1 MKRESYRLTVR
12 MAAAIRAVL
21 ILTAGALL
29 PLSAATITVTNT
41 ADSGPGSLRQA
52 IADAVSGDVIE
63 FDSGVTGTIVLTSGQ
78 LTINKSLTIN
88 GPGADVLA
96 ISGNNTSRVIQISS
110 GNFTVTI
117 TGLTIRDGFVSAS
130 VAEGGGINNQSTGT
144 VTLNSCYILN
154 NLVNGTGSSGL
165 TARGG
170 GINNRPGSNGRMIL
184 NNCLVQGN
192 ITRATTSVVISTGGG
207 ILNVSFGSQPSH
219 LEVYNCLITG
229 NSASTTHAGA
239 NCWGGGLATN
249 GNNSTTIVNSTISG
263 NSSLDNGGGIYGGG
277 ISLNFV
283 TITGNTASASGG
295 GFAGGAITAS
305 KNSILAGNS
314 ASSGP
319 DISGTLNSQGYN
331 LIGSTSGTT
340 ITGDLT
346 GNIVDTS
353 AVLDTLADN
362 GGPTLTH
369 ALLPG
374 SPALNAGSCDPAV
387 TTDQRGF
394 ARPQDGQCDIG
405 AFENQAPLAI
415 CQDVTVA
422 ADGNCSAAASV
433 DNGSNDPDGD
443 FVTVVQDPP
452 GPYGIGTTPVT
463 LTVTDDKGA
472 SSQCNA
478 TITVLDDVAP
488 AIACPADIVVAAAP
502 GACDAV
508 VNFEVTATDCDPNV
522 TIVSTPPSGS
532 AFALGTTVVNCT
544 ATDGSGNSA
553 NCSFNVIVTGGSGTI
568 AGTVTENGNGVMA
581 GITVNLLDNQNPP
594 NLIDSRN
601 TDSQGSYDFT
611 NIALAAYQVMIDV
624 PPGYVVDQNFVVSE
638 LAVCGSTNTV
648 DFVLTP
654 TSTAGSISG
663 AVTVNGNGL
672 AGVKVALL
680 DTLGVQ
686 ATGFDTL
693 VTGSGGEYLFSDVP
707 PDIYLV
713 RLIEPL
719 GYTAAENPVVDTLG
733 SGETDVVDFVLEQT
747 VIANSSKPVVWWD
760 LQFLL
765 NLLNAC
771 NPEESEADLLSYIG
785 LVQQH
790 YTPHFDIFEDDATLV
805 DWWEKLRIWN
815 NLTTYKRARR
825 QLAALLMNLVS
836 GRIGQYSVVTADGRT
851 AGEVLTYVSQ
861 LLTDGSHANDL
872 TAEVLAGQVNLRR
885 TIAAGKVPPSN
896 ILYKGGDGPIDWGFG
911 ESLPEEFV
919 LEQNYPNPFNPS
931 TTIRFALP
939 EASQVSLKIYNA
951 RGQLVRTL
959 ISGNYESGV
968 HEIRWDARNDLGE
981 TVSSGFY
988 FYRMQAGNFVENRK
1002 MVLLR

>member
-1 MKRESYRLTVR
+1 MKRESYRLAGR
-12 MAAAIRAVL
+12 LAAAIRAVL
-21 ILTAGALL
+21 ILTVAALL
-29 PLSAATITVTNT
+29 PLPAATITVSNT
-41 ADSGPGSLRQA
+41 DDSGAGSLRQA
-52 IADAVSGDVIE
+52 IADAVSGDSI
-63 FDSGVTGTIVLTSGQ
+63 DCSGISGTIVLTSGQ

-96 ISGNNTSRVIQISS
+96 ISGNNASRVIQIFAGSYNVIIS
-110 GNFTVTI
+110 
-117 TGLTIRDGFVSAS
+117 GLTIRNGRVTGST
-130 VAEGGGINNQSTGT
+130 AEGGGINNLSTGI
-144 VTLNSCYILN
+144 VTLDSCNIIN
-154 NLVNGTGSSGL
+154 NKAEGSS
-165 TARGG
+165 ARGG
-170 GINNRPGSNGRMIL
+170 GIFNNNNAGKMYLNYCRVENDTSHSTGAGGTSSRGGGIYTNSSLAVGNVVEI
-184 NNCLVQGN
+184 NNCLIAN
-192 ITRATTSVVISTGGG
+192 NRASSNQSGST
-207 ILNVSFGSQPSH
+207 V
-219 LEVYNCLITG
+219 
-229 NSASTTHAGA
+229 
-239 NCWGGGLATN
+239 WGGGLASN
-249 GNNSTTIVNSTISG
+249 GNGKFTIVNSNISG
-263 NSSLDNGGGIYGGG
+263 NSSADDGGGVYGPGVTL
-277 ISLNFV
+277 SFV
-283 TITGNTASASGG
+283 TISNNIAGTSGG
-295 GFAGGAITAS
+295 GSAGSVATVI
-305 KNSILAGNS
+305 KNSLIAGNS
-314 ASSGP
+314 APNGP
-319 DISGTLNSQGYN
+319 DCAGTLNSQGYN
-331 LIGSTSGTT
+331 LIGNTSGTT
-340 ITGDLT
+340 ITGDPT
-346 GNIVDTS
+346 GNILDVS
-353 AVLDTLADN
+353 AGLAPLADN

-374 SPALNAGSCDPAV
+374 SPALNTGNCDPAV

-394 ARPQDGQCDIG
+394 SRPQDGQCDIG

-422 ADGNCSAAASV
+422 ADGSCTAAVSI

-472 SSQCNA
+472 ASQCSA
-478 TITVLDDVAP
+478 TVTVLDDVAP
-488 AIACPADIVVAAAP
+488 VIACPADIVVAAAP
-502 GACDAV
+502 GACDGV
-508 VNFEVTATDCDPNV
+508 VNFDVTAADCDPNV

-532 AFALGTTVVNCT
+532 AFPVGATVVT
-544 ATDGSGNSA
+544 SIATDGAGNA
-553 NCSFNVIVTGGSGTI
+553 DTCTFAITVTGGSGTI
-568 AGTVTENGNGVMA
+568 AGTVTENGSGVS
-581 GITVNLLDNQNPP
+581 GVTVNLLDGQNPM
-594 NLIDSRN
+594 NVIDSRN

-611 NIALAAYQVMIDV
+611 DIALAAYQVMVDV
-624 PPGYVVDQNFVVSE
+624 PPGYVVDHNFVVSE
-638 LAVCGSTNTV
+638 LSVCGATNTV

-654 TSTAGSISG
+654 TSTSGSISG

-672 AGVKVALL
+672 TGVKIALL

-693 VTGSGGEYLFSDVP
+693 VTGSQGEYLFSDVP
-707 PDIYLV
+707 SGIYLV

-733 SGETDVVDFVLEQT
+733 SGETDMVDFVLEQT

-760 LQFLL
+760 VQLLL
-765 NLLNAC
+765 NLLHAC

-790 YTPHFDIFEDDATLV
+790 YTPHFDIFEDDLTLV

-815 NLTTYKRARR
+815 NLTNYKRARR

-959 ISGNYESGV
+959 ISGNFESGV